1 MGILDQITNMKR
13 QGVSNE
19 QIINELAQQ
28 GVSPNEILN
37 ALKQAEIKNA
47 VTAGYEGEDMQP
59 SIMPMGEAPQAQ
71 PRNYQQ
77 EEVYQPQQPPQQQ
90 EYVQETYAPQQAQEP
105 QYYSNEPQYYSPES
119 AGYAPQ
125 SGSNTD
131 MMMEIADQVFSEK
144 IKKINKVVEATSEAA
159 ILLQNKFENLSER
172 IKKMENIIDKL
183 QIAIIEKVGSYGST
197 LGEVKK
203 EMSMMQDSF
212 SKMISSP
219 KHREEPEHKKVSK
232 KK

>member
-13 QGVSNE
+13 QGVPNE

-47 VTAGYEGEDMQP
+47 VTGGYSSDDEMQP
-59 SIMPMGEAPQAQ
+59 SIMPRGEAPSHPRGQ
-71 PRNYQQ
+71 PQ
-77 EEVYQPQQPPQQQ
+77 EEVYQPQQQQQ
-90 EYVQETYAPQQAQEP
+90 EYIPETYAPQQAQEP
-105 QYYSNEPQYYSPES
+105 QYYSNEPQQQYYSPET

-125 SGSNTD
+125 SGANAD
-131 MMMEIADQVFSEK
+131 MMMEVADQVFSEK
-144 IKKINKVVEATSEAA
+144 IKKIHKVVEATSEAT

-183 QIAIIEKVGSYGST
+183 YISILEKVGSYGST

-219 KHREEPEHKKVSK
+219 KHKEESEKKVSK